1 VHVTVEEFPFWP
13 NLERLGGQEDYFV
26 PDFAFGQRQV
36 WRITLPNGRPMV
48 VAIDHT
54 NAAGLQG
61 KLTDAMISINME
73 RGQEDGFQF

>member
-1 VHVTVEEFPFWP
+1 MFDLAPKESDLVPK
-13 NLERLGGQEDYFV
+13 ED
-26 PDFAFGQRQV
+26 GERQV

-61 KLTDAMISINME
+61 KLTDAMISLNKE
-73 RGQEDGFQF
+73 RGEKKK